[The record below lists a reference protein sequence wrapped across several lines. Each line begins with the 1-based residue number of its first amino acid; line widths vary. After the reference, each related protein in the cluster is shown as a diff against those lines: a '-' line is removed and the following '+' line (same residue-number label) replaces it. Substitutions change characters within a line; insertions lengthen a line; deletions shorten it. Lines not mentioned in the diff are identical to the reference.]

1 MNIPSRYKLTGDA
14 KRLWEILTAEYEPV
28 LRDRHLPLLFALCQ
42 QWEVY
47 LISYRDW
54 KAADRGNERYK
65 ASNQMTSALKQFNQ
79 ISSKFAMGI
88 NDQLEFSL
96 PAMPGDATKKE
107 EKHQSRLGALL
118 SRVGASSN

>member
-1 MNIPSRYKLTGDA
+1 MKIPSKYKLTGDA
-14 KRLWEILTAEYEPV
+14 KRLWEILIAEYGSV
-28 LRDRHLPLLFALCQ
+28 VRDRHLPLMFAMCQ
-42 QWEVY
+42 QWELY
-47 LISYRDW
+47 Q
-54 KAADRGNERYK
+54 KAHAKLKRNKDDKREWPLHC
-65 ASNQMTSALKQFNQ
+65 QMTASLKQFR
-79 ISSKFAMGI
+79 SLSEKFAMGI